1 MPKFEG
7 RVEISHVVHAA
18 PKMRARGGRVG
29 SFEPRPE
36 PSGLRTD
43 PKLQLRGSD
52 KHGFGYVILC
62 NFAFVS
68 LDQLGTEQCASIYLN
83 RCICFFSGLGTARR
97 QQSF

>member
-1 MPKFEG
+1 M
-7 RVEISHVVHAA
+7 EISHVVHAV

-68 LDQLGTEQCASIYLN
+68 LDQLGTEQCASIYLS
-83 RCICFFSGLGTARR
+83 IARA
-97 QQSF
+97 

>member
-1 MPKFEG
+1 M
-7 RVEISHVVHAA
+7 EISHVVHAV

-68 LDQLGTEQCASIYLN
+68 LDQLGTEQCASIYLWLFVLTVGN
-83 RCICFFSGLGTARR
+83 AFMILEMFEKVV
-97 QQSF
+97 